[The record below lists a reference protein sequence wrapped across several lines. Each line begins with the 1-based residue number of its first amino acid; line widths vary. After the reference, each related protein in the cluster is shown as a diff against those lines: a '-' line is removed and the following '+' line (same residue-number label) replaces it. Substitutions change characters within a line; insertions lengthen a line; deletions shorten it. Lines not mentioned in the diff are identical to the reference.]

1 MQKLKNFTLP
11 TLPTFASS
19 SSSATENTSPPLD
32 PDTLTTLDAR
42 RTVLAAL
49 LASLTVYHSTAAKL
63 RPDPQRPLGGSTETA
78 LPVQWV
84 GREMLAGEEQLDS
97 LDTAPEGFAAYGEQ
111 SYFQFYSKGFR
122 LTSLLLHSAHSQ
134 ARRRGA
140 TRGCAAESSPARHGR
155 RLGPARARSD
165 GTGFQG
171 L

>member
-63 RPDPQRPLGGSTETA
+63 RPDPQRSLGGSTETA

-97 LDTAPEGFAAYGEQ
+97 LDTAPEGFAAYGN
-111 SYFQFYSKGFR
+111 
-122 LTSLLLHSAHSQ
+122 AHSQ